1 MSAVNS
7 SPDFQRRTR
16 AGFESQML
24 AVNNVKSTVL
34 LQHQA
39 IRETIQ
45 YLRSRA
51 QDQMHHS
58 RVVLQGNLETERTL
72 TQRITD
78 LKHDII
84 VRGGTVPEIDLSPLS
99 VPSPPTNT
107 PAAERERPALRE
119 SAGGR
124 SQTQT
129 RQRRILGPPPFS
141 GPNHQQL
148 DTFERDLEDLVS
160 LRDRILQQISPREAG
175 ELKRSG

>member
-1 MSAVNS
+1 MSALNS
-7 SPDFQRRTR
+7 SPEFQRRSR
-16 AGFESQML
+16 AGLESQML

-51 QDQMHHS
+51 QDQMHHY
-58 RVVLQGNLETERTL
+58 RVVLEANLETERTFA
-72 TQRITD
+72 QRISD
-78 LKHDII
+78 LKHEII
-84 VRGGTVPEIDLSPLS
+84 VRGGTVPELDLSPLS

-107 PAAERERPALRE
+107 PAVVREPPALRG
-119 SAGGR
+119 SADGR

-129 RQRRILGPPPFS
+129 RQRQIVGPPPFS

-160 LRDRILQQISPREAG
+160 LRDRIMQQISPREPG